1 MFSANACPDSLY
13 FKEHATFSLSLVR
26 LRVPLSLGFSNAI
39 SKCYGEDHEQ
49 TGADCLSTEQAED
62 TASPRSSGTEMVTDD
77 SDSRPSIVHS
87 NNNKKLSLDVS
98 LSPPPFLSFAQSLS
112 PSLSRFLSL
121 GFCLILSVSRAP
133 PLSLVY
139 LVALPFT
146 LFLLLLVSVSPL
158 CSSLICLSV
167 YVIHTRTRTR
177 AHSQTHFFS
186 LSLLLSPPIPIS
198 LSLSLDLSLSLSLSL
213 NGRQT

>member
-87 NNNKKLSLDVS
+87 NNNKKLSLDLS
-98 LSPPPFLSFAQSLS
+98 LSPPPSSRS
-112 PSLSRFLSL
+112 PSRCLPLSL
-121 GFCLILSVSRAP
+121 AFYLSVSVSFCLSHV
-133 PLSLVY
+133 PLSL
-139 LVALPFT
+139 
-146 LFLLLLVSVSPL
+146 
-158 CSSLICLSV
+158 
-167 YVIHTRTRTR
+167 IH
-177 AHSQTHFFS
+177 
-186 LSLLLSPPIPIS
+186 I
-198 LSLSLDLSLSLSLSL
+198 
-213 NGRQT
+213 